1 MACDRLNKKLYDK
14 THFTE
19 RNIDHVEMYFD
30 DGTNPSMEM
39 CREFIDLSDRTIS
52 AGGAVA
58 VHCKAGLG
66 RTGTLIGAYL
76 IYKHGFTA
84 DEAIAFMRLMRPG
97 SCVGPQQH
105 FLYENQMVWVRWAAE
120 DKLRAELK
128 EELRARGVAGTG
140 AGKRRDEVRALT
152 TTPPRQ
158 RAVTPETGGAG
169 GVPRTPGRTV
179 AVPGQPRKTPG
190 KSNHGVADP
199 EVQHAASLRERE
211 LAVERESLMLV
222 VGGEESGGGG
232 SGDEEGGKD
241 ERAVTPTPPTLVL
254 PTPSPDKAAGG
265 TGTAGLHNGRPPSR
279 GTTSRVRSVSH
290 NPGLA
295 PSAASNSASASSST
309 TNDTKPS
316 TRIARARPPTT
327 RPHSALNENRMVDRI
342 GRPAAASSTTAGA
355 AGADFRRSKA
365 VKDLGT
371 LFDGPAAPRYAL
383 RGAGSRAG
391 TPPRE
396 GSGAGEGTRPSLQ
409 GPPAS
414 PSRLPQRVPAK
425 RSKTPVP
432 AARATGVELKGR
444 AGGGAGSGRVAEV
457 KGEDSMLRKVRRRRS
472 SLGETDFA
480 ASR

>member
-1 MACDRLNKKLYDK
+1 
-14 THFTE
+14 
-19 RNIDHVEMYFD
+19 MYFD

-39 CREFIDLSDRTIS
+39 CREFIDLADKIIS
-52 AGGAVA
+52 GGGAVA

-105 FLYENQMVWVRWAAE
+105 FLYDNQMCWVRWAAE

-128 EELRARGVAGTG
+128 EELRARGVAVAE
-140 AGKRRDEVRALT
+140 AGKRRDETRALT

-158 RAVTPETGGAG
+158 RAVTPEAGGGVG

-199 EVQHAASLRERE
+199 EVQHAAEARERE

-222 VGGEESGGGG
+222 VT
-232 SGDEEGGKD
+232 DEHGKEGGDGKD
-241 ERAVTPTPPTLVL
+241 ATRAVTPTPPMLVL
-254 PTPSPDKAAGG
+254 APASPDKAPAGG
-265 TGTAGLHNGRPPSR
+265 ASLHSGRPASR
-279 GTTSRVRSVSH
+279 TTTSRVRSASH
-290 NPGLA
+290 NPSLA
-295 PSAASNSASASSST
+295 PAAPISSSSASATANSS
-309 TNDTKPS
+309 KPS

-342 GRPAAASSTTAGA
+342 GRAAAPSTTAGA

-371 LFDGPAAPRYAL
+371 LFDAPAAPRYAL
-383 RGAGSRAG
+383 RGAPPGSRGA
-391 TPPRE
+391 TPPPRE
-396 GSGAGEGTRPSLQ
+396 GAETRPSMQAL
-409 GPPAS
+409 PAS
-414 PSRLPQRVPAK
+414 PTRLPQRVPAK

-432 AARATGVELKGR
+432 MAGKGR
-444 AGGGAGSGRVAEV
+444 GVGGGGAVGRAAEV
-457 KGEDSMLRKVRRRRS
+457 KAGEDMLRKVRRRRS